1 VSRIPL
7 ISTAFARAALLAAAL
22 VTLGAC
28 WGGPPPPEARLTS
41 GRPSALELQKL
52 ARADAAVLSEGQ
64 INGLPPAQAVEATG
78 SEAEALNAARPFSG
92 LPIEA
97 MRPFVLKT
105 DAADRARAVHC
116 LAQAVYYEA
125 AREPLKGQEA
135 VAQVVLNR
143 VRHPAYPKSVCGVV
157 YQGAS
162 LPTGCQFTFTC
173 DGSLRQAPAPALWD
187 RAVSVARQA
196 LSGFVDK
203 DVGSATHYHAAYVAP
218 YWAPKLVKM
227 TRVGEHIFYRWD
239 GAWGEPDAFTGR
251 YSGHEAILTPAL
263 LRSAPEVAEA
273 PEPAQERKVTL
284 AVAGQVRTYRV
295 AAPGETSDAPA
306 DDVGVL
312 HASRR
317 QPTPDQVQA
326 INARLA
332 AMEAQMR
339 APPVAANTAQAA
351 LPASAQVGG

>member
-1 VSRIPL
+1 
-7 ISTAFARAALLAAAL
+7 
-22 VTLGAC
+22 
-28 WGGPPPPEARLTS
+28 
-41 GRPSALELQKL
+41 
-52 ARADAAVLSEGQ
+52 
-64 INGLPPAQAVEATG
+64 
-78 SEAEALNAARPFSG
+78 
-92 LPIEA
+92 
-97 MRPFVLKT
+97 
-105 DAADRARAVHC
+105 
-116 LAQAVYYEA
+116 
-125 AREPLKGQEA
+125 
-135 VAQVVLNR
+135 
-143 VRHPAYPKSVCGVV
+143 
-157 YQGAS
+157 
-162 LPTGCQFTFTC
+162 
-173 DGSLRQAPAPALWD
+173 
-187 RAVSVARQA
+187 VARQA

-263 LRSAPEVAEA
+263 LRSASEVAEA
-273 PEPAQERKVTL
+273 PEPAPERKVTL

-306 DDVGVL
+306 DNVGVL

-317 QPTPDQVQA
+317 QPTPDEVQA

-339 APPVAANTAQAA
+339 GAPPVAANTAQAA